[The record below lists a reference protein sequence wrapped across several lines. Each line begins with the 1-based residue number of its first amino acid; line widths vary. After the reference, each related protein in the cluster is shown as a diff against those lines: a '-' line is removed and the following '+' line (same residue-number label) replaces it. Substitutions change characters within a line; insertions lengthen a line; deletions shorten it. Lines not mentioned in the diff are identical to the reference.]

1 MTLIRW
7 RPGSQFEPFRDLL
20 GMRDEINR
28 LFDISL
34 GGSPS
39 ARAGLLDG
47 EWAPAVDVYENDD
60 TVVVKTELPG
70 LSEKDVELTIL
81 GDTLTI
87 KGEKKKE
94 EEKKEKHYHRLERS
108 YGSFQ
113 RSIMLPSQVA
123 HDKAKAS
130 FKNGVLEIEVP
141 KKEEAKPKQIK
152 VEVS

>member
-1 MTLIRW
+1 MTLIKW
-7 RPGSQFEPFRDLL
+7 RPRTRVEPFRDLM
-20 GMRDEINR
+20 GMRDEISR

-34 GGSPS
+34 GGSLVD
-39 ARAGLLDG
+39 RASLFDG
-47 EWAPAVDVYENDD
+47 DWAPAIDVYENDD
-60 TVVVKTELPG
+60 KVVVKTELPG
-70 LSEKDVELTIL
+70 LDEKNVELSIL

-94 EEKKEKHYHRLERS
+94 EEKQEKHYHRLERS

-113 RSIMLPSQVA
+113 RSITLPSQVV
-123 HDKAKAS
+123 HEKAKAS
-130 FKNGVLEIEVP
+130 FNNGVLEVEIP